1 MNLTDLEKHD
11 RLIQRLGEVIPGI
24 MTWTVILS
32 PVWLGLIYPQ
42 AMVYVLTFLTLYW
55 SYLAIM
61 NTFGLAVGYPK
72 YRKEMNED
80 WYQRYLELDYS
91 SLPEKDTLPASL
103 EDTKHFILIPCVN
116 EPYEVIEES
125 FNALLDQTYPTERS
139 TLVYTIEEKHSKSI
153 KRKIKDVVLPHK
165 DRFNEVLI
173 YIHPKG
179 IPGEAKGV
187 GGANR
192 TWGASRAVE
201 FLKNKGEDPRDYIFS
216 SFDAD
221 HIPDKQYM
229 ARLAHLHLTTGGRDN
244 HFYSTAIHLFN
255 NNHWRVPSMPRIE
268 ANFVTLGTLS
278 HRSIPWGL
286 SSLTKDTFAA
296 YSCSLQTLIDCN
308 YWDVQL
314 GVDDTLFFWR
324 AFYVRDGDFTL
335 AQHYIPYSADAVEGE
350 NYWDAH
356 KSLYRQLLRWGW
368 GALEV
373 PLSLKVFIKSKKIS
387 LSKKLLWFYDHFK
400 TRVILVNIVYLL
412 TFGFAILTLV
422 NPAVKQSSFAYSLPD
437 AMSWVLSFTLVFLI
451 PPTYYRAKLTPPMPK
466 EWPFWKKI
474 LMNLEG
480 MVVVINL
487 LTFSFFPFVD
497 AQTRMLFGKKMKD
510 LYHTPKV
517 R

>member
-1 MNLTDLEKHD
+1 MNLTDLEKND
-11 RLIQRLGEVIPGI
+11 KFVQRLGEIIPGVL
-24 MTWTVILS
+24 TWIVILS
-32 PVWLGLIYPQ
+32 PVWLGLLYPQ

-61 NTFGLAVGYPK
+61 NTFGLAIGYPR
-72 YRKEMNED
+72 YRKEMAED
-80 WYQRYLELDYS
+80 WYKKCTELDFK
-91 SLPEKDTLPASL
+91 SLPDKETLPANLSEL
-103 EDTKHFILIPCVN
+103 KHFILIPCVN
-116 EPYEVIEES
+116 EPYGVLNDS
-125 FNALLDQTYPTERS
+125 FSALLDQTYPTS
-139 TLVYTIEEKHSKSI
+139 SFTLVYTIEEKYAKETKNVI
-153 KRKIKDVVLPHK
+153 KKIVLPHK
-165 DRFNEVLI
+165 EKFDNVLI

-192 TWGASRAVE
+192 TWGASRAVKY
-201 FLKNKGEDPRDYIFS
+201 LQKAGYDIKNFIFS

-229 ARLAHLHLTTGGRDN
+229 ARLSYLHLTTDKRNN
-244 HFYSTAIHLFN
+244 HFYSTAVHLFN

-278 HRSIPWGL
+278 HRSLPWGL

-296 YSCSLQTLIDCN
+296 YSCSLQTLVDCDF
-308 YWDVQL
+308 WDVQL

-324 AFYVRDGDFTL
+324 AFYVRDGDFSL
-335 AQHYIPYSADAVEGE
+335 AQHFIPYSADAVEGK

-356 KSLYRQLLRWGW
+356 KSLYKQLLRWGW
-368 GALEV
+368 GVMEV
-373 PLSLKVFIKSKKIS
+373 PLSLKVFIKSKKIPF
-387 LSKKLLWFYDHFK
+387 SKKLLWIYDHFK
-400 TRVILVNIVYLL
+400 TRIILVNIVYLL
-412 TFGFAILTLV
+412 TFGFAILTFV

-437 AMSWVLSFTLVFLI
+437 AMSWVLTFTLVFLI

-466 EWPFWKKI
+466 DWPIMKKLLI
-474 LMNLEG
+474 NLEG
-480 MVVVINL
+480 MVVVVNL

-497 AQTRMLFGKKMKD
+497 AQTRMMLGKKMKD